1 MEYDVYFKPSAFLDA
16 ARLPLAA
23 WKDIESEITELAGKP
38 FRLEDRHFFKHRHKH
53 YRELKIDPYYVV
65 YKVSVLER
73 AIRVLKIS
81 RI

>member
-1 MEYDVYFKPSAFLDA
+1 MEYEIYFKPSAFLDA

-23 WKDIESEITELAGKP
+23 WKDIENEITNLAEKP
-38 FRLEDRHFFKHRHKH
+38 FRLESEKFFKHRHKH
-53 YRELKIDPYYVV
+53 YHELKLDPYYVV
-65 YKVSVLER
+65 YKISVLER